1 MPSKPRNALQA
12 PISRAGRWL
21 TASVSVGAALATIL
35 ASAHSCG
42 VIGDASASRRTFAAL
57 SVHWVGVTPATDS
70 LRAIGDTV
78 RLLASV
84 TDSRGTAL
92 VGAWLEWE
100 SKDTAVAVVD
110 STGVVV
116 ARAPGSTLIGVRAGE
131 KLATSRIVVAPRVAS
146 IALDSVAP
154 IPEGGSRKV
163 NAAGLDRRGHL
174 VPGRRLRWSSSDSSI
189 VRVDSTGQVR
199 AIGSGEANVVVQLD
213 SLVARTT
220 IRVTPVPFRIIAVE
234 GDSQVAMTGELLARH
249 VVVRVDSRRGIPLA
263 GVPVRFTLRHGGS
276 LKVPVAESDS
286 AGLVRAQWTLGGQP
300 GEQQLLVEADG
311 LAEGMMLRAEA
322 EPRLDNVRI
331 TVSEADS
338 GPAGGAVPLPVTAR
352 VTDADGRLLPGVPV
366 AWQALDSG
374 SIVARSPRTDSLGE
388 SHASWA
394 LGPRAGRQRARVL
407 VGGGRVVPP
416 VTITARALAG
426 APAFLVG
433 GNGHGQRAAAGMPLK
448 RPIEVRVID
457 QARNGIPGVRV
468 IANVSS
474 GIAGDTLLVTD
485 STGTARFHWT
495 LGPKTGPQQ
504 VTFRSGSLPRITATV
519 YAMPGA
525 PASIQFVS
533 SVASGTRGK
542 VLPRL
547 KLIITDAHGNRVMDR
562 QVTFTASSG
571 SATPS
576 QAMPAS
582 DGVLTTSWKLGSKR
596 GKQTLV
602 AAVRGT
608 AVRTEMVVNVR

>member
-1 MPSKPRNALQA
+1 MPSKRNALQA
-12 PISRAGRWL
+12 PVTRAGRWL

-42 VIGDASASRRTFAAL
+42 VIGDASASRRTFASL
-57 SVHWVGVTPATDS
+57 SVHWVGVSPSVDT
-70 LRAIGDTV
+70 LRAIGDTS

-100 SKDTAVAVVD
+100 SKDTAIAVVD
-110 STGVVV
+110 SAGVVI
-116 ARAPGSTLIGVRAGE
+116 ARAAGSTLVGVRAGE
-131 KLATSRIVVAPRVAS
+131 KLATSRIIVAPRIAS
-146 IALDSVAP
+146 IALDSIAP
-154 IPEGGSRKV
+154 IPEG
-163 NAAGLDRRGHL
+163 AARRVSAAALDRRGHL
-174 VPGRRLRWSSSDSSI
+174 VPSRLRWFSSDTS
-189 VRVDSTGQVR
+189 VARVDSSGQVR
-199 AIGSGEANVVVQLD
+199 GSGSGEATIMVRAD
-213 SLVARTT
+213 SLEARTT
-220 IRVTPVPFRIIAVE
+220 VRVTPVPFRLVAVE
-234 GDSQVAMTGELLARH
+234 GDSQVAMTGEPLARQ
-249 VVVRVDSRRGIPLA
+249 VVIRVDSRRGTPLA
-263 GVPVRFTLRHGGS
+263 DVPVRFTLRHGGS
-276 LKVPVAESDS
+276 LKVPVAATDS
-286 AGLVRAQWTLGGQP
+286 LGVVRAQWTLGKQP

-311 LAEGMMLRAEA
+311 LADAMTLRAEA

-331 TVSEADS
+331 TVSDVDS
-338 GPAGGAVPLPVTAR
+338 GPAGGAIAIPVTAR

-374 SIVARSPRTDSLGE
+374 SITARSARTDSLGE

-394 LGPRAGRQRARVL
+394 LGPRAGVQRARVL

-416 VTITARALAG
+416 VVVATRALAG

-433 GNGHGQRAAAGMPLK
+433 GNGHGQRAPVGAALK

-457 QARNGIPGVRV
+457 QARNGIAGVRV
-468 IANVSS
+468 IASVSA

-485 STGTARFHWT
+485 STGTARFRWT

-504 VTFRSGSLPRITATV
+504 ATFRSGSLPRITATV
-519 YAMPGA
+519 YAAAGA
-525 PASIQFVS
+525 PAAIQFVS
-533 SVASGTRGK
+533 SVASGSPGK
-542 VLPRL
+542 VIPRL
-547 KLIITDAHGNRVMDR
+547 KLVITDAHGNRVMDR

-571 SATPS
+571 SASPS

-596 GKQTLV
+596 GRQTLV

-608 AVRTEMVVNVR
+608 AVRTVLEVRVK